1 MTTRSAKS
9 RGFRLGEYWH
19 WLGRRARE
27 IAGTS
32 NHKARNNVAGND
44 DAAQGG
50 VLGWGHCGD
59 QGSRDLARSR
69 KKRKQTWIAFSEG
82 ISLSPHDSADGPTAW
97 KVSSRLVHF
106 PLLPITDFDLRELM
120 PLIFASH

>member
-50 VLGWGHCGD
+50 VPGWGHCGD

-69 KKRKQTWIAFSEG
+69 KRGEKAPKQLG
-82 ISLSPHDSADGPTAW
+82 SLFRRG
-97 KVSSRLVHF
+97 
-106 PLLPITDFDLRELM
+106 
-120 PLIFASH
+120 